1 MIPPTSGGPGGA
13 SPWRGSGGGAPGVS
27 LHTFALNLFILHI
40 EIEHALMYNTDDSNT
55 NPRR

>member
-1 MIPPTSGGPGGA
+1 MQCQNCIFLCLWGLA
-13 SPWRGSGGGAPGVS
+13 IFIRRGAPGVS